1 MLLRA
6 KIVLLALAALT
17 ACGSAKAG
25 KLMVDSPAMPYVAPD
40 IDELTG
46 IDSEAEPAAPAAE
59 PPASTPTAP
68 APAPAPT
75 PAKK

>member
-6 KIVLLALAALT
+6 SFLLLALGSLS
-17 ACGSAKAG
+17 ACGSSKAG
-25 KLMVDSPAMPYVAPD
+25 RLMVDSPAMPYQAPD

-46 IDSEAEPAAPAAE
+46 IDSEETDATEE
-59 PPASTPTAP
+59 KGTAP

-75 PAKK
+75 PAAAAPKK